1 MLCYGS
7 ETDKSSPVRQ
17 FPILEVSHSSNDGK
31 TVHIQLSGATLDFQ
45 ASSKSEAKAIVAKIQ
60 ESKSLAA
67 PATTTPPATAAI
79 PTQQAAIPEQQQP
92 QEQHVPA
99 PPPPPPQ
106 PPVVPPVVHHEP
118 EPAPTT
124 TTTEPEP
131 EPEPACEPRWAIVL
145 YDFTAEG
152 PEEISTKEEDQ
163 VLVVDYVSSDEWW
176 SIEYQD
182 GRAGIVPATYV
193 QFQEEYEADL
203 AREEEQRRKQQEQ
216 EAEKQ
221 RREAEAAAA
230 RQRRI
235 EEEQRQR
242 EEKARK
248 DEEERQ
254 RRQQEEQQ
262 RQKEQ
267 EARRQAAAAAAA
279 VTAKSSPS
287 VGAAS
292 PRRSQ
297 IPAPPPPV
305 NKAPANR
312 SIPTP
317 PVNKA
322 KQPQDPGKPDPS
334 KVRIWTDR
342 TGAFKVEAQFLT
354 YHNEKIRLHKVNGV
368 KIDVPVQKMCLEDLR
383 YIEQQTGKKL
393 VEDGTDDVP
402 LAHLANS
409 SNSRNAPGS
418 KPQWDWFDYFM
429 KANIPMHNSLRYAS
443 AFQAEGLG
451 EHDLDNLTHRKMKSL
466 GMSETHV
473 QRLQRFIET
482 GVVEPASD
490 EETPSSKRKMKKS
503 VSFGAI
509 SVIDDSDNESLGGY
523 GVGNRQHQIDEDER
537 LARQLQE
544 EYNAQAQQT
553 QQGSPSVR
561 GVGLQRRGTGRPTPS
576 TSAPRD
582 VNTDIMDKIK
592 SQLSSQPLTPT
603 PAQPS
608 QSSPATATQPPPP
621 PPPPPPAAAAPAAA
635 PLQPTPVARQ
645 QTGFADDAW
654 APRAS
659 GSPNVSNAQPD
670 AMAQTKAAWS
680 APPPPP
686 PPAAPPAQNQ
696 VQVQAAPMQNP
707 NLTGIQQQQ
716 PLQQSPQQPPVPLP
730 PRQRPT
736 PPAPQNN
743 KVDPQMLSQWTSPS
757 QQSQSQPQIQQQPP
771 QVQQMVAQFNAANPP
786 PQQPQQQPAL
796 PPRSPMNQFMQS
808 PTTTTQANMGMMQ
821 QQQPPLPP
829 RSPMNQFNTTA
840 QPQFMQ
846 QTGSPSHFVQQQP
859 FMQQQQQQQPPVMQQ
874 PPMSSVPVNSVL
886 PPALVPMN
894 TGMQQPAL
902 QPQPTGNGASW
913 AAASKYTLLKG
924 SMMMKYLTSCC
935 T

>member
-17 FPILEVSHSSNDGK
+17 FPILEVSQSTNDGK
-31 TVHIQLSGATLDFQ
+31 TVHIQLSNATLDFQ

-67 PATTTPPATAAI
+67 PTTTSTAAI
-79 PTQQAAIPEQQQP
+79 PVAPPPPPPVALPEQQQ
-92 QEQHVPA
+92 QQQQHVPA
-99 PPPPPPQ
+99 PPPAPPA
-106 PPVVPPVVHHEP
+106 PPVAHHEP
-118 EPAPTT
+118 VSATT
-124 TTTEPEP
+124 TAEPEP
-131 EPEPACEPRWAIVL
+131 EHEPEPACEPRWAIVL

-182 GRAGIVPATYV
+182 GRSGIVPATYV
-193 QFQEEYEADL
+193 QFQEDYEADL

-230 RQRRI
+230 RQRRL

-242 EEKARK
+242 EENARK
-248 DEEERQ
+248 AEEERQ
-254 RRQQEEQQ
+254 RRQQEEEQ

-279 VTAKSSPS
+279 VSASTSKPSS

-305 NKAPANR
+305 NRSPANR
-312 SIPTP
+312 ASQPIPTP
-317 PVNKA
+317 TSPAVNKA
-322 KQPQDPGKPDPS
+322 KQPQDPGKPDHS

-402 LAHLANS
+402 LAHLAN
-409 SNSRNAPGS
+409 NNRNAPGS

-443 AFQAEGLG
+443 AFQSEGLG

-509 SVIDDSDNESLGGY
+509 SVIDDSDNESVGGY
-523 GVGNRQHQIDEDER
+523 GMVNRQHQIDEDER
-537 LARQLQE
+537 IARQLQE
-544 EYNAQAQQT
+544 EYNAQAQQS
-553 QQGSPSVR
+553 QQGSPSIR

-608 QSSPATATQPPPP
+608 SPATATTTSHPPP
-621 PPPPPPAAAAPAAA
+621 PPPPPPAAAAANA

-659 GSPNVSNAQPD
+659 GSPNVSNSQPD
-670 AMAQTKAAWS
+670 AMTQTKAAWF

-686 PPAAPPAQNQ
+686 PPPVSSQNQ
-696 VQVQAAPMQNP
+696 AHFAPMQNP

-716 PLQQSPQQPPVPLP
+716 PLQQSPQQPPVSLP

-743 KVDPQMLSQWTSPS
+743 KVDPQMLSQWTSPN
-757 QQSQSQPQIQQQPP
+757 QQSQQQPQPQM
-771 QVQQMVAQFNAANPP
+771 QVQQMVAQFNTGNPP
-786 PQQPQQQPAL
+786 APQQQQQPAL
-796 PPRSPMNQFMQS
+796 PPRSPMNQFIQS
-808 PTTTTQANMGMMQ
+808 PATTAQANMGMMQQ

-829 RSPMNQFNTTA
+829 RSPMNQFNATT

-846 QTGSPSHFVQQQP
+846 NTGSPSQFVQQQP
-859 FMQQQQQQQPPVMQQ
+859 FIQQQQQQPPVMQQ
-874 PPMSSVPVNSVL
+874 APMSSVPVNSVL

-902 QPQPTGNGASW
+902 QPQPTGTGASW
-913 AAASKYTLLKG
+913 AAASKYFTFIQG
-924 SMMMKYLTSCC
+924 RMMMI
-935 T
+935 